1 MMANVFL
8 ATLLFI
14 LSVTMFSFSS
24 SYGALDRTFECFDET
39 FAAQC
44 INAIDASQPFFD
56 KDVLNQNTYAFFK
69 NNLDQYKPMI
79 KYTWDIEYLNGFY
92 EDDVY
97 HLTAFDVSLDGSFLS
112 SYHYRNVS
120 SFYIKEGE
128 AIYG

>member
-1 MMANVFL
+1 MMANTFL

-24 SYGALDRTFECFDET
+24 SYGALDRTFDCFDET
-39 FAAQC
+39 FASQC
-44 INAIDASQPFFD
+44 INAIDASRPFFD
-56 KDVLNQNTYAFFK
+56 KDVLLENASVFFR
-69 NNLDQYKPMI
+69 NNLDQYKPML

-97 HLTAFDVSLDGSFLS
+97 YLTAFDVSLDGSFLS
-112 SYHYRNVS
+112 SCHYRNVS
-120 SFYIKEGE
+120 SFYIKEGD